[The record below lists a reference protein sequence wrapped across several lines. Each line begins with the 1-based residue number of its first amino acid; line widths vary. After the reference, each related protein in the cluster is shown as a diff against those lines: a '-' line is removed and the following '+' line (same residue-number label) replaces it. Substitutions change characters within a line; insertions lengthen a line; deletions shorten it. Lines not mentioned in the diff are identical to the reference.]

1 MPSILQ
7 ASLVGGELAPA
18 LWGRT
23 DLDRYLASLGL
34 CRNFEV
40 QPYGGLRN
48 RAGTK
53 FCAIVKNSGRA
64 RLIPFNFNMSQ
75 SDAMEFGAGYIR
87 FHSLGAPVV
96 LSATPAA
103 YSATTIYAQGNTVLS
118 GGVAYYSVQ
127 GGNLGNAATNTAW
140 WYPLTSF
147 VDQFGVTRYIVEIPT
162 PYSATDVW
170 ALDFTQSL
178 DVVTLVHPNYPPQQ
192 LGRYASDTWTL
203 TPFPYVNGPFQAMN
217 IDTTNTI
224 YASATGGVVTLT
236 STKGAFLAS
245 HVGRLIQLQTCS
257 FGYAWAPGVAVT
269 AGAIWRSQ
277 GNYYQATN
285 SGTTGTVIP
294 SHVEGV
300 MSDGSASTCILWQY
314 LDSGWGIAQITA
326 VTNANTA
333 TATVLSP
340 LPVFTVGTLNAAV
353 VISAVAAGPAGA
365 TEFTTGAA
373 NTFQSGQSL
382 VFNIPW
388 KDTNGASHI
397 FAGGGIISVIDTTHF
412 TLTTTYGLFATLF
425 PLFSA
430 LTGAPTVQ
438 SVGTVSGGIVPGPT
452 FSWALGAWGGTY
464 GQPGGQGYPSSVE
477 YFQQRLA
484 FAGTPGQPQT
494 VWMSRTGSY
503 VDFGISNPIVDD
515 DSITFT
521 IANNKGNAI
530 QELLTLAQLIIL
542 TDGAEFKVGQN
553 PEDVITPS
561 NISTTVQG
569 FRGAN
574 SLPPMGIQN
583 GGLFIQGN
591 NRTVRGVTYDFASNS
606 FTGNDIMIL
615 ASHLTDGHSIV
626 DWAYQQDPTSII
638 WCVREDG
645 ELLGL
650 TYMPEQQVAG
660 WHRHDTFNGKFES
673 VCTVN
678 ENTGAAPYQNTPYF
692 IINRTINGQVQ
703 RTIEYFAPRLI
714 TDVRNSFFVDC
725 GMTFDGRTGFRGTP
739 WDLTLAT
746 VTLSGGT
753 NWNQTDAS
761 ITVTSSIPFFVG
773 ATDIGDAI
781 VFEDV
786 ADGIL
791 YKLVFTGSSGTP
803 GAPGFTAT
811 GILNKPLP
819 LAYRNAARSDFYI
832 ARNTFSGL
840 PLAGQTIAA
849 LADGNVIPQQVVSG
863 AGGFTLPNPA
873 FVINAGLPITAQ
885 VQTLPV
891 VIFNYIDTNRDKWK
905 LVNSVRVMVN
915 ESRGLWAGPDFDH
928 LLPMKSR
935 SFENYDQP
943 PNLIT
948 DLVPIYIQA
957 SWVKFG
963 QVCLQT
969 TDPLPL
975 SILSIIPDVAMVG
988 GT

>member
-23 DLDRYLASLGL
+23 DMERYLTSLGL

-53 FCAIVKNSGRA
+53 FCAVVKNSGRA
-64 RLIPFNFNMSQ
+64 RLIPFNFNISQ

-103 YSATTIYAQGNTVLS
+103 YSAGTTYAQGATVLS

-127 GGNLGNAATNTAW
+127 GGNLGNAVGNAAW
-140 WYPLTSF
+140 WYALSSF

-162 PYSATDVW
+162 PYSASDVW
-170 ALDFTQSL
+170 GLDFTQSL
-178 DVVTLVHPNYPPQQ
+178 DVVTLVHANYPPMQ
-192 LGRYASDTWTL
+192 LSRYASDQWTL
-203 TPFPYVNGPFQAMN
+203 TPFPFVNGPFLAIN
-217 IDTTNTI
+217 IDTTNGI
-224 YASATGGVVTLT
+224 YASATGGAVTLT
-236 STKGAFLAS
+236 SPKGSFLAS

-257 FGYAWAPGVAVT
+257 FGYAWEPQVAIT
-269 AGAIWRSQ
+269 AGMIRRSQ

-294 SHVEGV
+294 SHVSGV
-300 MSDGSASTCILWQY
+300 MSDGSGAGAILWQY
-314 LDSGWGIAQITA
+314 LDSGFGIAQITA
-326 VTNANTA
+326 VSSANTA

-340 LPVFTVGTLNAAV
+340 LPASVVGSLNAGLA
-353 VISAVAAGPAGA
+353 ISAVAAGPAGA
-365 TEFTTGAA
+365 AEFTTTLP
-373 NTFQSGQSL
+373 NTLVSGQAVVL
-382 VFNIPW
+382 TIPW
-388 KDTNGASHI
+388 TDTLAAAHTFTGT
-397 FAGGGIISVIDTTHF
+397 GIISVIDSTHF
-412 TLTTTYGLFATLF
+412 TLTSTNGLFATLF
-425 PLFSA
+425 PLFST
-430 LTGAPTVQ
+430 LSGSPTVAT
-438 SVGTVSGGIVPGPT
+438 VGTAASGITPGPT
-452 FSWALGAWGGTY
+452 FNWALGAWGGTY

-477 YFQQRLA
+477 YFQQRLV

-503 VDFGISNPIVDD
+503 TDFGISNPIVDD
-515 DSITFT
+515 DAITFT
-521 IANNKGNAI
+521 IANQKGNAI
-530 QELLTLAQLIIL
+530 QELLSLGCLIIL
-542 TDGAEFKVGQN
+542 TDGAEIKVGQN

-561 NISTTVQG
+561 NISTSVQG

-574 SLPPMGIQN
+574 SLPPIQVQN
-583 GGLFIQGN
+583 GGLFVQGN
-591 NRTVRGVTYDFASNS
+591 NRTVRGVTYDFASNT

-645 ELLGL
+645 ALLGL

-660 WHRHDTFNGKFES
+660 WHRHDTVNGLFES

-753 NWNQTDAS
+753 AWDNTDAS

-781 VFEDV
+781 VLEDAV
-786 ADGIL
+786 DGIL
-791 YKLVFTGSSGTP
+791 YKLVLTSSSGSP
-803 GAPGFTAT
+803 GAPGSTAT
-811 GILNKPLP
+811 GILNRPLP
-819 LAYRNAARSDFYI
+819 AQYRNTPQSAFYI

-840 PLAGQTIAA
+840 PLAGQTIVA
-849 LADGNVIPQQVVSG
+849 LADGNVIPPQVVS
-863 AGGFTLPNPA
+863 ASGGFTLPNPA
-873 FVINAGLPITAQ
+873 FVINAGLPITSQ

-891 VIFNYIDTNRDKWK
+891 VIYNYIDTNRDKWK
-905 LVNSVRVMVN
+905 LVNSVRVMIN
-915 ESRGLWAGPDFDH
+915 ESRGLWAGQDFDH

-975 SILSIIPDVAMVG
+975 SILSIIPDVAMIG